1 VSAQSPARG
10 GPVHTARRIFYRAFY
25 GMPASWR
32 RRAARTLQ
40 PRYIVGAVVMLR
52 QSAPDGERLLLL
64 RQPPGNGWSVP
75 GGLMDR
81 GEEPIQCAARE
92 LGEESGVKL
101 AASDL
106 RPANP
111 NAIIHTKGRWVDCVF
126 EATVDADARV
136 AVDGAEVYE
145 AAFHPIDNLP
155 PLTVP
160 TARLLAHYGMG
171 PYAK

>member
-1 VSAQSPARG
+1 MSAQSPARR
-10 GPVHTARRIFYRAFY
+10 GPVHTARRVFYRAFY

-40 PRYIVGAVVMLR
+40 PRYIIGAVIMVR
-52 QSAPDGERLLLL
+52 QSTPDGERLLLL
-64 RQPPGNGWSVP
+64 RQPPGNGWGVP

-92 LGEESGVKL
+92 LGEEAGIKL
-101 AASDL
+101 DVSEL

-126 EATVDADARV
+126 EAEVPADV
-136 AVDGAEVYE
+136 TPAVDGAEVYE
-145 AAFHPIDNLP
+145 AVFHPIDNLP
-155 PLTVP
+155 PLAVP
-160 TARLLAHYGMG
+160 TARLLAHYGIG